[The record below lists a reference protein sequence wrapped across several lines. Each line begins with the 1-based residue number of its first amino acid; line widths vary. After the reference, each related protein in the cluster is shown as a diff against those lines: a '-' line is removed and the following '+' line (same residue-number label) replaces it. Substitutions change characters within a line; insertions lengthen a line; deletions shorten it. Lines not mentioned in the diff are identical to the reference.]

1 MGGILPSRNIV
12 VTNNILHGGCGLK
25 LGSGATH
32 SAECVVQGN
41 TIIRGS
47 KSITGFARVT
57 ERDNL
62 VCNQGAPIPPN
73 PTVFIRPGRYD
84 PDRASLAILNVA
96 RGKSVD
102 VDAST
107 FRRNGEGY
115 RIASARDYF
124 GTPCARGIYND
135 APAHPQS
142 ATSAMTIAN

>member
-1 MGGILPSRNIV
+1 VLVGGILPSRNIV

-115 RIASARDYF
+115 RIVRALDYF
-124 GTPCARGIYND
+124 GPPPARGIYNG
-135 APAHPQS
+135 APMPS
-142 ATSAMTIAN
+142 ATG